1 MAGLV
6 LAGSLHAQTLVDS
19 DLTYDTVVSSGLSFP
34 IAMAFLDPSDP
45 NRFFVIEKNS
55 GRVKLVQNGAVVST
69 VLDLPVNNASERG
82 LLGIALHPTSP
93 QTAMSTSTTPA
104 PAQARTPP
112 PNRRGWIT
120 AWSGI
125 AGTAL
130 RWWSRR

>member
-45 NRFFVIEKNS
+45 TRFFVIEKAS

-82 LLGIALHPTSP
+82 LLGIALHPDF
-93 QTAMSTSTTPA
+93 AANGMFTSTTRA

-112 PNRRGWIT
+112 LRQRGQIT
-120 AWSGI
+120 AWS
-125 AGTAL
+125 ATVGTAP

>member
-1 MAGLV
+1 MRMRSSFWMAGLV

-45 NRFFVIEKNS
+45 TRFFVIEKAS

-82 LLGIALHPTSP
+82 LLGIALHPDFATNGYVYLYYTRSS
-93 QTAMSTSTTPA
+93 TGADTSTQSA
-104 PAQARTPP
+104 
-112 PNRRGWIT
+112 
-120 AWSGI
+120 
-125 AGTAL
+125 
-130 RWWSRR
+130 

>member
-45 NRFFVIEKNS
+45 TRFFVIEKAS

-82 LLGIALHPTSP
+82 LLGIALHPDFATNGYVYLYYTRSS
-93 QTAMSTSTTPA
+93 TGSDSSTSS
-104 PAQARTPP
+104 
-112 PNRRGWIT
+112 
-120 AWSGI
+120 AWTG
-125 AGTAL
+125 
-130 RWWSRR
+130 